1 MPFTLRWAVFGTGNM
16 ATKFVEDLLIDPAT
30 RAVNDLKHVLTAV
43 LSSTSRERAEA
54 FSAGFSQQN
63 STSIAHYTKLE
74 DLVADGNVD
83 VVYIA
88 SPTSKH
94 YEHASICLK
103 AGKAVLCEK
112 ALTINAAQAQH
123 LAALA
128 QKHNTLLAE
137 ALWTRYF
144 PLMQRVLDLIHRD
157 KILGELHRL
166 TSDLSLDFARN
177 DPAHSINNAEF
188 GGGALLAVG
197 VYPLTWALLALHDP
211 AKKNELPLVSS
222 SMIMADNGRGVLA
235 DQQTSLTLVYPE
247 TKRMALVSCTLN
259 MRTPHG
265 RHVFIEGSKGTLT
278 LPDSSYRPESIKIDL
293 HKTKTDPASSRTEEF
308 QIPGKGLFYQAD
320 AVARA
325 IRDGKTQVEECTWDD
340 SILLM
345 KVMDKAREN
354 CGFRYPDA
362 LEAHA
367 EV

>member
-1 MPFTLRWAVFGTGNM
+1 MAFTLRWAVCGTGNM
-16 ATKFVEDLLIDPAT
+16 ATKFVEDLLISPAT
-30 RAVNDLKHVLTAV
+30 RGVHDLKHALTAV
-43 LSSTSRERAEA
+43 LSSTSRERAET
-54 FSAGFSQQN
+54 FSAGFAQQTT
-63 STSIAHYTKLE
+63 TSVGLYTKLE

-83 VVYIA
+83 AVYIA

-112 ALTINAAQAQH
+112 ALTINATQAQH
-123 LAALA
+123 LTALA
-128 QKHNTLLAE
+128 KKHNVLLAE

-144 PLMQRVLDLIHRD
+144 PITQRVLDLIHRD
-157 KILGELHRL
+157 KILGDLHRI

-177 DPAHSINNAEF
+177 DPAHSINNAEH
-188 GGGALLAVG
+188 GGGALLAAG

-211 AKKNELPLVSS
+211 TKKNELPQISS
-222 SMIMADNGRGVLA
+222 AMIMADNGRGVLA

-247 TKRMALVSCTLN
+247 TKRMALVSCSLN

-293 HKTKTDPASSRTEEF
+293 YKTKTEPASSRTEEF
-308 QIPGKGLFYQAD
+308 QVPGKGLFYQAD

-345 KVMDKAREN
+345 KVMDAAREK
-354 CGFRYPDA
+354 CGFRYPDS
-362 LEAHA
+362 LESTA
-367 EV
+367 